1 MSRIEEKSKEIEK
14 NKIEEINNEN
24 IEKDGLK
31 KIPIEDTQKKEEKNI
46 MPVKKNNKKHNVII
60 VTMITLI
67 VFILIISTI
76 FSIINI
82 ANSKMMKGI
91 SIGGIN
97 VSDLSKEETENM
109 LKEIYNTKEE
119 NQIYLTHGDFETT
132 VSYEALEVE
141 YQIEDA
147 IKKAY
152 NIGRTGNVFK
162 DNFEILKSMIFKNNI
177 EIEAT
182 IDKEMV
188 NQISQNINN
197 NIVGAVE
204 QSSYYIEGD
213 KLIITSGKEGLKV
226 DEEQLLANIYTI
238 LTQEKNEQKQTIEI
252 PTQTVKPDKIDIDKI
267 YNEVHNDPKDA
278 YYTTDPFTIHPEV
291 NGVDF
296 DLELARNMLLD
307 EKEEYEIAL
316 TITKPEKTIKDLGT
330 EAFQDKLS
338 TYSSKYVES
347 NVNRTTNLRLAS
359 QKINGTILLPGEE
372 FSYNKV
378 VGERTIQAGY
388 KEASVY
394 SNGQVVN
401 GLGGG
406 ICQISSTLYNAVIMA
421 NLDVTD
427 RRNHQFI
434 APYVPVGQDATVV
447 YGSQDFKFVNTRSH
461 PIRLEATV
469 SNGIATISVWGI
481 KEETEYEVSIETK
494 NIATISYTT
503 QYIEDANLPV
513 GQQVVV
519 QSGSNGRKVEAYK
532 VVKLNGQTVSK
543 TLLSKDSYNPM
554 KKIVRVGTGQ

>member
-1 MSRIEEKSKEIEK
+1 MSKVEEKTKEIEK
-14 NKIEEINNEN
+14 DII
-24 IEKDGLK
+24 
-31 KIPIEDTQKKEEKNI
+31 
-46 MPVKKNNKKHNVII
+46 PVKKHKKKNNIMISIMII
-60 VTMITLI
+60 LF

-82 ANSKMMKGI
+82 ANSKIMKGI
-91 SIGGIN
+91 SIGGVN
-97 VSDLSKEETENM
+97 VSDLSKEEAENM
-109 LKEIYNTKEE
+109 LKEIYNTTEE

-141 YQIEDA
+141 YQIENA

-152 NIGRTGNVFK
+152 NIGRTGNIFK

-177 EIEAT
+177 EIEAS

-188 NQISQNINN
+188 NQVSQNINN
-197 NIVGAVE
+197 NITGAVE

-238 LTQEKNEQKQTIEI
+238 LTQEKNEQKQSIEI
-252 PTQTVKPDKIDIDKI
+252 PTQMAKPDKINIDKI
-267 YNEVHNDPKDA
+267 YNEVHKDPQDA
-278 YYTTDPFTIHPEV
+278 YYTTDPFAIHPEV

-296 DLELARNMLLD
+296 DLELARNMLLE

-330 EAFQDKLS
+330 EAFPDKLS
-338 TYSSKYVES
+338 TYSSKYAES
-347 NVNRTTNLRLAS
+347 NVNRTTNLKLAS

-406 ICQISSTLYNAVIMA
+406 ICQVSSTLYNAVIMA
-421 NLDVTD
+421 NLEVTD

-434 APYVPVGQDATVV
+434 APYVPAGQDATVV
-447 YGSQDFKFVNTRSH
+447 YGSQDFKFVNTRSY

-469 SNGIATISVWGI
+469 NKGIATISVWGI

-532 VVKLNGQTVSK
+532 VVKLNGQIVSK

>member
-447 YGSQDFKFVNTRSH
+447 YGS
-461 PIRLEATV
+461 
-469 SNGIATISVWGI
+469 
-481 KEETEYEVSIETK
+481 
-494 NIATISYTT
+494 
-503 QYIEDANLPV
+503 
-513 GQQVVV
+513 
-519 QSGSNGRKVEAYK
+519 
-532 VVKLNGQTVSK
+532 
-543 TLLSKDSYNPM
+543 
-554 KKIVRVGTGQ
+554 